1 MIYKGKAIKLVELDA
16 GVLQLEFDLQGETV
30 NKFNTEASRELT
42 EVVGQLE
49 SREGTRGLLIVSG
62 KDSFIVGADVME
74 FGAIFQSGRA
84 AIAQHVAAIAKLFN
98 RIEELPFPTVVAV
111 NGFALGGGFEICLAC
126 DFRIAATTAKVGL
139 PEVKLGILPGWGG
152 TVRLPRIIGV
162 DTALEWMATGQ
173 EQDAQAALKAGAVD
187 GIADPVNLRSVA
199 EVTLRQAM
207 SGKLD
212 YQARREQKRSPLRHN
227 KTESL
232 LAFESAKMLVAAK
245 AGKNY
250 PAPVTIVETVQRA
263 ARSARDAAQKIEL
276 EAFVNLTQL
285 SATRALVGLFVNDQL
300 LMKKAK
306 RMQTT
311 VTRPVSRAAV
321 IGAGVMGGGIA
332 YQSASKGIPVVM
344 KDITQTG
351 LDAGMSEATNLVGKQ
366 VERGKVAPA
375 EAVALLARISPT
387 LNYEQVVTA
396 DLVVEAVVEHPK
408 VKIKVLGEV
417 EQQMPQDAVLCS
429 NTSTISISLLARG
442 LQRPQSFCGMHFFN
456 PVHKMPLVEVI
467 RGEQTSDETI
477 ARTVAY
483 AAALGKKVV
492 VVNDCPGFLVNRVL
506 FPYFSAFSLLLHEG
520 ADYQRI
526 DRVMEGFGWPM
537 GPAQL
542 LDVVGMDVAVHA
554 DKVMAEGFP
563 ERMQRNYKSAMEVL
577 YENGRLGQKTGRGFY
592 DYELDKKGRLAK
604 IESPES
610 HELVRSPATASKS
623 FTDDDIVARMMV
635 PMAIEVA
642 RCLEE
647 RIVETP
653 SEADMALIY
662 GLGFPPFR
670 GGVCQWIDD
679 MGAAAFVAMARN
691 YESTGPLYA
700 LTDGLR
706 RMALEGKRF
715 YPV

>member
-1 MIYKGKAIKLVELDA
+1 MIFKGKAIKLVELDT
-16 GVLQLEFDLQGETV
+16 GVLQLEFDLQDESV
-30 NKFNTEASRELT
+30 NKFNTETSGELA
-42 EVVGQLE
+42 EVVGTLE
-49 SREGTRGLLIVSG
+49 SRAGIEGLLIVSN

-74 FGAIFQSGRA
+74 FGPIFQSGRG
-84 AIAQHVAAIAKLFN
+84 AIARHVGATAQLFN
-98 RIEELPFPTVVAV
+98 RIEELPFPTVVAI

-126 DFRIAATTAKVGL
+126 DFRIMATTARVGL

-152 TVRLPRIIGV
+152 TVRLPRITGV

-173 EQDAQAALKAGAVD
+173 EQGAQAALKSGAVD
-187 GIADPVNLRSVA
+187 GIADPANLRTAA
-199 EVTLRQAM
+199 EMMLRQAI

-212 YQARREQKRSPLRHN
+212 YRTRREQKRSALRHN

-232 LAFESAKMLVAAK
+232 LTFESAKMLVAAK
-245 AGKNY
+245 AGKHY
-250 PAPVTIVETVQRA
+250 PAPVTIVETVQKA
-263 ARSARDAAQKIEL
+263 ARLTRDAAQKIEL
-276 EAFVNLTQL
+276 EAFVTLTQL

-300 LMKKAK
+300 ITKKAK
-306 RMQTT
+306 RMQAT
-311 VTRPVSRAAV
+311 VSQPVGRAAV

-344 KDITQTG
+344 KDIAQAG
-351 LDAGMSEATNLVGKQ
+351 LDAGMSEAGKLVGKQ
-366 VERGKVAPA
+366 VERGKIAPA
-375 EAVALLARISPT
+375 EAVAVLARIAPT
-387 LNYEQVVTA
+387 LNYEQVASA
-396 DLVVEAVVEHPK
+396 DLVVEAVVEHPQI
-408 VKIKVLGEV
+408 KIKVLGEV
-417 EQQMPQDAVLCS
+417 EQNLADGAVLCS

-442 LQRPQSFCGMHFFN
+442 LKRPQNFCGMHFFN

-483 AAALGKKVV
+483 ASALGKKVV

-520 ADYQRI
+520 ADFQKI

-537 GPAQL
+537 GPAEL

-563 ERMQRNYKSAMEVL
+563 DRMQHTYKSAMEVL
-577 YENGRLGQKTGRGFY
+577 YEAKRLGQKTGHGFY
-592 DYELDKKGRLAK
+592 DYELDKKGRPAK
-604 IESPES
+604 TVSPEAQ
-610 HELVRSPATASKS
+610 ELVNAATGSRKS
-623 FTDDDIVARMMV
+623 FTDDDIVARMMI

-670 GGVCQWIDD
+670 GGVCRWIDD
-679 MGAAAFVAMARN
+679 MGAAAFVAMARY
-691 YESTGPLYA
+691 YESTGPLY
-700 LTDGLR
+700 TVTESLR